1 MFTDPLAFHFRT
13 ELSETER
20 SCIQALLDG
29 FMEGG
34 SAKHHAAAQF
44 HDEMYISNRY
54 QLSDSSVQLAPAGHV
69 EPVEIGQ
76 ALYELLYAV
85 LSILKTDIVFWNGK
99 PHTIVAIAEN
109 NRYGLLEVFGD
120 LH

>member
-1 MFTDPLAFHFRT
+1 MFTDPLGFHFRL

-20 SCIQALLDG
+20 NCILAVLDG

-34 SAKHHAAAQF
+34 PAKHNAVGRF
-44 HDEMYISNRY
+44 HDEMYISTRY
-54 QLSDSSVQLAPAGHV
+54 QLSDSCVQLAPTEQV
-69 EPVEIGQ
+69 KPVEVGQ

-99 PHTIVAIAEN
+99 PYTIVASAEN
-109 NRYGLLEVFGD
+109 NSYGLLEVFGD
-120 LH
+120 FQ